1 TMGRPGLGPMTFHH
15 RPELAQDQLILAE
28 GVLEVIER
36 ELLGIAKYRSLLV
49 QGGQHVKRG
58 LLLYGPPG
66 NGKTLT
72 IRYLL
77 GRLREHTVIL
87 LTGTGLTAIA
97 PAASLARTLEP
108 SIVVLED
115 VDLVAAER
123 TGYASHP
130 VLFSVLNELDGIA
143 EDADVAFVLTTNRAD
158 LLEPALAA
166 RPGRVDLA
174 VEIGVPDDDGR
185 RRLIELYGRHLQ
197 LQINDLEGVIA
208 RTRGVAAS
216 FMKELVRKAALLA
229 AHDSDGS
236 QGLTVTEVHLTAALD
251 ELLSEQS
258 ALTRVLLGAAPQHPP
273 HLSRSAGFL
282 SER

>member
-1 TMGRPGLGPMTFHH
+1 M
-15 RPELAQDQLILAE
+15 
-28 GVLEVIER
+28 
-36 ELLGIAKYRSLLV
+36 

-77 GRLREHTVIL
+77 GMLREHTVIL

-123 TGYASHP
+123 TGYANHP
-130 VLFSVLNELDGIA
+130 VLFTVLNELDGIA

-185 RRLIELYGRHLQ
+185 RRLIELYGRDLQ
-197 LQINDLEGVIA
+197 LQIDDLQGVIA

-236 QGLTVTEVHLTAALD
+236 QRLTVTEVHLNAALD
-251 ELLSEQS
+251 ELLSKQS
-258 ALTRVLLGAAPQHPP
+258 ALTRVLLGAAPQRPP
-273 HLSRSAGFL
+273 HLARSAGFL